1 MSNRGGGMMMSKAHP
16 ASMIK
21 GQVLLSGNSHRQ
33 LAQRVGQRLGIPI
46 GACKLYQENCGETK
60 IQIDESVRGK
70 DVFILQTGNRDPN
83 NMMMELFILAH
94 SCKTSSAQRIVGVV
108 PYLPYSKQCRMR
120 KRGSIPCKLFADM
133 MVKAGIQHLIT
144 MDLHMKEIQGFFSCP
159 VDNLRASSF
168 LIQYLRDQ
176 QTPFHTVVVV
186 ARHPGQARRATAY
199 AERLRT
205 TLSVI
210 HGGEGV
216 VLDTEATDGRSSP
229 PLHSTNPSVTSL
241 SQLNTPSVGHTP
253 EKPPSTS
260 TTHHA
265 QQQHQ
270 YYMASAG
277 TDYDAPTD
285 FAFPTTQMTPGKP
298 AAKLNAAPPNEL
310 LHVDY
315 DEDDGL
321 VMKKPSPIKADLLR
335 SLSLSSANSRVRSFS
350 EGQTENPHLNGNS
363 SSQPHRDND
372 GLGEADDLVSE
383 GLSFFAKGNSG
394 KFRLRKQSD
403 SRIAYYRSE
412 YMPSLAAKKKPP
424 INVVGDVEG
433 KIALIVEDIIDDV
446 EGFCAAAKFL
456 KDRGAKQVKVMC
468 THGLLCRN
476 SIDTIEKSALDEVI
490 ITNTVP
496 NEDLVSAS
504 PPERNSNPHSYSS
517 SAKYGKITVV
527 DVSVLLSEGIRR
539 IHNGESMS
547 YLFRDIP
554 LDD

>member
-285 FAFPTTQMTPGKP
+285 FAFPT
-298 AAKLNAAPPNEL
+298 
-310 LHVDY
+310 
-315 DEDDGL
+315 
-321 VMKKPSPIKADLLR
+321 
-335 SLSLSSANSRVRSFS
+335 
-350 EGQTENPHLNGNS
+350 
-363 SSQPHRDND
+363 
-372 GLGEADDLVSE
+372 
-383 GLSFFAKGNSG
+383 
-394 KFRLRKQSD
+394 
-403 SRIAYYRSE
+403 
-412 YMPSLAAKKKPP
+412 LAAKKKPP